1 MHATVSLASIRCM
14 PLTLCVL
21 AVVLAAPLR
30 AADANLLTNGSFD
43 SGFIDLTEPAKAA
56 DGTPKVS
63 GKIGDGWL
71 DNSDWADIKVVYAQE
86 KSEKHGGTS
95 AQKIEVKSFGSGAV
109 QFAQKFTFK
118 KGHTYA
124 FSAWLRGTQST
135 PVEIV
140 LRKRDAPYTTHV
152 STTATLSADW
162 RESKMTGRV
171 EEDGEGFVMFRMTA
185 VAEALIDDVA
195 VVDVTKAP

>member
-1 MHATVSLASIRCM
+1 MNASVCRAC
-14 PLTLCVL
+14 LCL
-21 AVVLAAPLR
+21 LSTMCIAAMAMAVPLR
-30 AADANLLTNGSFD
+30 AADANLMTNGSFD

-71 DNSDWADIKVVYAQE
+71 DNSNWADIKVVYSQE
-86 KSEKHGGTS
+86 KSEKHGGAS
-95 AQKIEVKSFGSGAV
+95 AQRIEVKSFGSGAV

-124 FSAWLRGTQST
+124 FSAWLRGTLST

-140 LRKRDAPYTTHV
+140 LRKRDAPYTTFV
-152 STTATLSADW
+152 STTATLGSDW

-185 VAEALIDDVA
+185 VAEALIDDVS